1 MMNNLICW
9 EENHVKHWDMIKD
22 SDRNTF
28 LMNLMQNSKVNNHT
42 IFIIPCSEFVA
53 GIWLWYRTHENS
65 RVNFYN
71 FYKEYGEPYEPPV
84 TKEENKAVLAET
96 HERQSL
102 DTKYGWISPEGKY
115 FHCCYQGHVDLADKI
130 CFGMVDTAN
139 SEQYLEEHGWCKIY
153 KSLFDTKYSVYVGG
167 NHVIT
172 DAQMKELI
180 KLDLENAHGL
190 SEMLCKD
197 KVSGGNKH

>member
-1 MMNNLICW
+1 MNTLVCW
-9 EENHVKHWDMIKD
+9 EENHAKHWDMIKNAD
-22 SDRNTF
+22 LNVF

-42 IFIIPCSEFVA
+42 IFIIPCSGLIA
-53 GIWLWYRTHENS
+53 GIWLWYHTHKNS
-65 RVNFYN
+65 RVDFYN
-71 FYKEYGEPYEPPV
+71 FYEEYGKPYEPPV
-84 TKEENKAVLAET
+84 TKEENKMVLAEI

-130 CFGMVDTAN
+130 CFGMVDTTN

-153 KSLFDTKYSVYVGG
+153 KSLFDAKYSVYGG
-167 NHVIT
+167 GKHVIT

-180 KLDLENAHGL
+180 KLDLENAQGL
-190 SEMLCKD
+190 SEMLCKQ
-197 KVSGGNKH
+197 